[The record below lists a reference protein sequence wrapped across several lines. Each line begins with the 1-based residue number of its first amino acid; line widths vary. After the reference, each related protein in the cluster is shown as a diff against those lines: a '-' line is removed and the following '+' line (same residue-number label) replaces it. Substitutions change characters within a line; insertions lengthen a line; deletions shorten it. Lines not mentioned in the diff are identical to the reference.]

1 MPTSL
6 HDLTPEELVTLA
18 GDLGEPAFRGRQL
31 ARGLFAR
38 GVGSMAELT
47 DLPAGLRDRLAEAP
61 GFCGVEVAEHQA
73 DADGTHK
80 YLLSLSDGAKVEA
93 VAIPRPGGK
102 RTFCLSSQVG
112 CRMACVFC
120 ATGRMGLLRNLEAG
134 EIVAQVLFL
143 RRHHPTTSNPNLV
156 FMGMGEPLDNFDA
169 LSRAL
174 TILTHPDGVG
184 LSARR
189 ITVSTSGLVEGI
201 RRLQALERPFGL
213 AVSLTTAD
221 PAERE
226 ALMPIA
232 GRTPLEELLDVA
244 AAYGRSN
251 RRKVTLECALIAGQN
266 DDEWHARHLLS
277 LARRGPFKVNLIPL
291 NPIEDFGGGRPDAN
305 AVSRFA
311 DILWQGGVVCTVR
324 DSAGREIDGACGQ
337 LLHRQRRRDFTDPDE
352 ED

>member
-6 HDLTPEELVTLA
+6 HGLTPEELVALA
-18 GDLGEPAFRGRQL
+18 GEMGEPAFRGRQL
-31 ARGLFAR
+31 ARGLYVR
-38 GVGSMAELT
+38 GASSLDELT
-47 DLPAGLRDRLAEAP
+47 DLPAALRERLGVSP
-61 GFCGVEVAEHQA
+61 GFCGVQVAEHQA

-80 YLLSLSDGAKVEA
+80 YLLGLADGARVEA

-120 ATGRMGLLRNLEAG
+120 ATGRMGLLRQLEPG
-134 EIVAQVLFL
+134 EIVGQVLFL
-143 RRHHPTTSNPNLV
+143 RRQHPTATHPNLV
-156 FMGMGEPLDNFDA
+156 FMGMGEPLAN
-169 LSRAL
+169 AL

-201 RRLQALERPFGL
+201 RRLRDLGRPFGL

-221 PAERE
+221 PDERT

-232 GRTPLEELLDVA
+232 GRTPLEELLEEA
-244 AAYGRSN
+244 AAYGRATH
-251 RRKVTLECALIAGQN
+251 RKVTLECALIAGRN
-266 DDEWHARHLLS
+266 DRESHARHLLA

-291 NPIEDFGGGRPDAN
+291 NPIEDFGGGRPEASTV
-305 AVSRFA
+305 ARFA
-311 DILWQGGVVCTVR
+311 DVLWQGGVVCTVR
-324 DSAGREIDGACGQ
+324 DSAGRDIDGACGQ
-337 LLHRQRRRDFTDPDE
+337 LLHRQRRRDFGSSDDE
-352 ED
+352 E